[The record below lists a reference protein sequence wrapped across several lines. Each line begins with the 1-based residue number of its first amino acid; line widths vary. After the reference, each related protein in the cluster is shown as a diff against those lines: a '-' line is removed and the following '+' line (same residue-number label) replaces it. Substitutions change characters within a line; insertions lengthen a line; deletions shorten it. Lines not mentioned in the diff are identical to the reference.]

1 MNNTFS
7 VRPIGIVRSPVLSR
21 MDENWGKIESEIH
34 LQDTLMPA
42 LIGLSEFSHAIILT
56 WLHQATFDVNR
67 DLVRRPRGQ
76 ANWPEIGIF
85 AQRAKNRPNPIGV
98 SVVDVL
104 SCEGNILKVRRLD
117 AIDGTPVIDIKP
129 YYTAFDRIETVV
141 EPAWVHEVMAD
152 YF

>member
-1 MNNTFS
+1 MDNTF
-7 VRPIGIVRSPVLSR
+7 VIRPIGIVRSPVLSR
-21 MDENWGKIESEIH
+21 VDENWGKIEAEIH
-34 LQDTLMPA
+34 LQSTWAAA
-42 LIGLSEFSHAIILT
+42 LTGLSEFSHAIILT
-56 WLHQATFDVNR
+56 WLHQASFDYNR

-76 ANWPEIGIF
+76 AKWPEVGIF
-85 AQRAKNRPNPIGV
+85 AQRAKNRPNPIGL
-98 SVVDVL
+98 SVVDIL
-104 SCEGNILKVRRLD
+104 SCNENILKVRQLD

>member
-1 MNNTFS
+1 
-7 VRPIGIVRSPVLSR
+7 